1 MSTRISRD
9 EASAAFRKVVK
20 LDPANVEAHFYL
32 GSVAVGENKVGEA
45 IAELEKYV
53 SMSGQDPQNLATAKA
68 LLAALRPKK

>member
-1 MSTRISRD
+1 
-9 EASAAFRKVVK
+9 VVAT
-20 LDPANVEAHFYL
+20 PFT
-32 GSVAVGENKVGEA
+32 EA